1 MRVTQIMPTV
11 KNIEG
16 QLACEVR
23 FDGAVVPAIVA
34 FSSGGLGAHVV
45 SFDEHTSPLPPEIIV
60 EIKQRLKSMASA
72 GQLYYENNS
81 QAAWQAFLAD
91 VEKWQY

>member
-11 KNIEG
+11 KLIEG

-23 FDGAVVPAIVA
+23 FDGAARPVMVA
-34 FSSGGLGAHVV
+34 FSSGALGAHVV
-45 SFDEHTSPLPPEIIV
+45 SFDKHTSPLPPEIAL
-60 EIKQRLKSMASA
+60 EIKQRLKSLASA

-81 QAAWQAFLAD
+81 QAAWQTFLAE